1 MQRSNEPDEWLMSQV
16 AKGRRECVEPLLRRH
31 AGPLLA
37 FIRHLVGDP
46 HRSEEL
52 FQEVFLAVW
61 VKRTQYEAGRP
72 FRPWL
77 YAIALNRCRE
87 EFRRRPGES
96 LSLNGDG
103 VTPPTDSSPTPMETA
118 VATERAALV
127 TTAVQRLPEQQRTVV
142 MLRVW
147 QGLAYSEIA
156 SMMDVSEG
164 TVRAHMHHALANL
177 RRSLEVHLH

>member
-1 MQRSNEPDEWLMSQV
+1 MEQRSEPDEWLMAQV

-37 FIRHLVGDP
+37 FLRHLVGDP
-46 HRSEEL
+46 HRGEEL
-52 FQEVFLAVW
+52 FQEVFLTVW
-61 VKRTQYEAGRP
+61 VKRAQYEAGRP

-103 VTPPTDSSPTPMETA
+103 VVAPADSDPTPVDTA

-127 TTAVQRLPEQQRTVV
+127 QAAVQRLPEQQRSVV

-147 QGLAYSEIA
+147 QGLPYAEIA
-156 SMMDVSEG
+156 AAMDVSEG